1 MCKLRTNLGITLVLH
16 ISWDLYTSSDMSH
29 MIRDRFGD
37 VSQLSIESHPWTRR
51 GTRRART
58 LCLTKSTNS
67 GGRNPILWSQLTA
80 GKMSGHTW
88 SQRSVGNISGQ
99 TCRQH
104 SLFLAPLLRHAVEL
118 LFDLFDELALSQCL
132 RSERLA
138 GLVDLNREKCWR
150 WC

>member
-1 MCKLRTNLGITLVLH
+1 M
-16 ISWDLYTSSDMSH
+16 
-29 MIRDRFGD
+29 GD
-37 VSQLSIESHPWTRR
+37 VFFPKSWWRSSQSNVTNVRLPTFTARYSASTGPKSWTRR

-80 GKMSGHTW
+80 GKMSGHIW
-88 SQRSVGNISGQ
+88 SQRSVGNVSGQ